1 MNSKETY
8 SSKTFILLQDLSLS
22 LFGSLLA
29 MLVARWIAD
38 PIPSFTAL
46 TLKWLVFSLI
56 ASFSGVI
63 LAGSHKVV
71 RKYFSRQSVMKI
83 VYALAIKEAL
93 LTIVLL
99 THLID
104 LSSPARSLV
113 LILTDLFF
121 TLFFVI
127 YIRYAFEVFSH
138 STESVKDNAM
148 KKTALVSGVGDAAIA
163 LAEEAQKKQGYDV
176 VGFISR
182 NPQMGGRLIGSRL
195 VYYISNDE
203 DLAALMWRL
212 GGVDCILFTKEEAV
226 IPNNGI
232 AGAETSIHGTSKTE
246 ASKTETTSNG
256 ATSHDT
262 SNGGTLSGES
272 RLSDSGRALEERE
285 IPKVQDGMNQ
295 VGHIIKRTFDVVLS
309 SVLLIIF
316 SPLIA
321 ICAIAIKL
329 EDGDPVIFSQE
340 RIGLD
345 GKPFNIYKFRSMRID
360 AESDG
365 PALYTE
371 NDSRLTKVGKFLREH
386 HLDELPQLWN
396 VLKGDMSFIGY
407 RPERKCYID
416 RSVERN
422 PRYMC
427 LYQIRPG
434 VTSFA
439 TLYNGYTDTLAK
451 MLTRLDL
458 DLYYLRNHSVW
469 FDMKVLGL
477 TFLSIMTGK
486 KF

>member
-46 TLKWLVFSLI
+46 TLKWLAFSLI

-99 THLID
+99 SHLID

-163 LAEEAQKKQGYDV
+163 LAEDAQKKQGYDV
-176 VGFISR
+176 IGFISR

-195 VYYISNDE
+195 VYYISSDE
-203 DLAALMWRL
+203 DLTALMWRL
-212 GGVDCILFTKEEAV
+212 GGVDCILFTKEEGV
-226 IPNNGI
+226 IPNGGI
-232 AGAETSIHGTSKTE
+232 ASAETTNAETSGT
-246 ASKTETTSNG
+246 G
-256 ATSHDT
+256 IP
-262 SNGGTLSGES
+262 NGGTVSGES
-272 RLSDSGRALEERE
+272 RLSDNGRAQEERE

-340 RIGLD
+340 RIGRD
-345 GKPFNIYKFRSMRID
+345 GKPFNIYKFRSMRVD
-360 AESDG
+360 AEING
-365 PALYTE
+365 PALYSE
-371 NDSRLTKVGKFLREH
+371 NDDRLTKVGKFLREH

-396 VLKGDMSFIGY
+396 VLRGDMSFIGY

-416 RSVERN
+416 RIVERN
-422 PRYMC
+422 PRYMY

-439 TLYNGYTDTLAK
+439 TLYNGYTDTLDK

>member
-99 THLID
+99 SHLID

-195 VYYISNDE
+195 VYYISSDE

-232 AGAETSIHGTSKTE
+232 ASAETTN
-246 ASKTETTSNG
+246 TETSGTG
-256 ATSHDT
+256 IP
-262 SNGGTLSGES
+262 NGGTVSGES

-416 RSVERN
+416 RIVERN

-439 TLYNGYTDTLAK
+439 TLYNGYTDTLDK

>member
-1 MNSKETY
+1 MMQTKETY
-8 SSKTFILLQDLSLS
+8 SSKKFILVQDLSLS

-46 TLKWLVFSLI
+46 TVKWLFFSLVATI
-56 ASFSGVI
+56 IGI
-63 LAGSHKVV
+63 LLSGSHKVI

-83 VYALAIKEAL
+83 VSALAIKEIL

-99 THLID
+99 LSLVS
-104 LSSPARSLV
+104 LSSPVRSLV

-121 TLFFVI
+121 SLFLVM

-138 STESVKDNAM
+138 SNESVKENAM
-148 KKTALVSGVGDAAIA
+148 KKTALVSGVGEAAIA
-163 LAEEAQKKQGYDV
+163 LAEEAQKEQGYDV

-182 NPQMGGRLIGSRL
+182 DPKMNGCMIGNRL
-195 VYYISNDE
+195 VYYIAKGE
-203 DLAALMWRL
+203 DLSALMWRL
-212 GGVDCILFTKEEAV
+212 GGIDCILFTKEEGV
-226 IPNNGI
+226 TDRS
-232 AGAETSIHGTSKTE
+232 ETV
-246 ASKTETTSNG
+246 
-256 ATSHDT
+256 
-262 SNGGTLSGES
+262 
-272 RLSDSGRALEERE
+272 LEGKDA
-285 IPKVQDGMNQ
+285 PKVQDGMNM
-295 VGHIIKRTFDVVLS
+295 VGHMIKRTFDVVLS

-316 SPLIA
+316 SPVILL
-321 ICAIAIKL
+321 CAIAIKM
-329 EDGDPVIFSQE
+329 EDKGPVIFSQE
-340 RIGLD
+340 RIGRD
-345 GKPFNIYKFRSMRID
+345 GKPFNIYKFRSMRVD
-360 AESDG
+360 AEVNG
-365 PALYTE
+365 PALYSE
-371 NDSRLTKVGKFLREH
+371 NDDRLTKVGKFLREH

-396 VLKGDMSFIGY
+396 VLRGDMSFIGY

-416 RSVERN
+416 RIVERN
-422 PRYMC
+422 PRYMY

-439 TLYNGYTDTLAK
+439 TLYNGYTDTLDK

-477 TFLSIMTGK
+477 TFLSIITGK

>member
-1 MNSKETY
+1 
-8 SSKTFILLQDLSLS
+8 
-22 LFGSLLA
+22 
-29 MLVARWIAD
+29 
-38 PIPSFTAL
+38 
-46 TLKWLVFSLI
+46 
-56 ASFSGVI
+56 
-63 LAGSHKVV
+63 
-71 RKYFSRQSVMKI
+71 
-83 VYALAIKEAL
+83 
-93 LTIVLL
+93 
-99 THLID
+99 
-104 LSSPARSLV
+104 
-113 LILTDLFF
+113 
-121 TLFFVI
+121 
-127 YIRYAFEVFSH
+127 
-138 STESVKDNAM
+138 
-148 KKTALVSGVGDAAIA
+148 
-163 LAEEAQKKQGYDV
+163 
-176 VGFISR
+176 
-182 NPQMGGRLIGSRL
+182 
-195 VYYISNDE
+195 
-203 DLAALMWRL
+203 
-212 GGVDCILFTKEEAV
+212 
-226 IPNNGI
+226 
-232 AGAETSIHGTSKTE
+232 
-246 ASKTETTSNG
+246 
-256 ATSHDT
+256 
-262 SNGGTLSGES
+262 
-272 RLSDSGRALEERE
+272 
-285 IPKVQDGMNQ
+285 MNQ

-416 RSVERN
+416 RIVERN

-439 TLYNGYTDTLAK
+439 TLYNGYTDTLDK

>member
-46 TLKWLVFSLI
+46 TLKWLAFSLI

-83 VYALAIKEAL
+83 VYALAIKEVL

-163 LAEEAQKKQGYDV
+163 LAEDAQKKQGYDV

-195 VYYISNDE
+195 VYYISSDE

-232 AGAETSIHGTSKTE
+232 AGAETTNAETSGTGIPNS
-246 ASKTETTSNG
+246 
-256 ATSHDT
+256 
-262 SNGGTLSGES
+262 GTVSGES
-272 RLSDSGRALEERE
+272 RLSDSGRAQEERE

-340 RIGLD
+340 RIGRD
-345 GKPFNIYKFRSMRID
+345 GKPFNIYKFRSMRVD
-360 AESDG
+360 AEING
-365 PALYTE
+365 PALYSE
-371 NDSRLTKVGKFLREH
+371 NDDRLTKVGKFLREH

-396 VLKGDMSFIGY
+396 VLRGDMSFIGY

-416 RSVERN
+416 RIVERN
-422 PRYMC
+422 PRYMY

-439 TLYNGYTDTLAK
+439 TLYNGYTDTLDK

>member
-1 MNSKETY
+1 MMNSKETY

-99 THLID
+99 SHLID

-176 VGFISR
+176 IGFISR

-195 VYYISNDE
+195 VYYISSDE

-232 AGAETSIHGTSKTE
+232 AGAETTHAETSGT
-246 ASKTETTSNG
+246 G
-256 ATSHDT
+256 IP
-262 SNGGTLSGES
+262 NGGTVSGES
-272 RLSDSGRALEERE
+272 RLSGSGRALEERE

-416 RSVERN
+416 RIVERN

-439 TLYNGYTDTLAK
+439 TLYNGYTDTLDK